1 MLKFGPI
8 WGSPISNFRKISKPI
23 FMAAHM
29 GVEWELKF
37 SPTLLVGGDKHHLI
51 RWSIVPL
58 GKLVRTRGSLVRTP
72 PPPPPP
78 LARTHR
84 TARPSRH
91 DAPRVAGI
99 SPSRAL
105 FLQSGKTVWTDASQ
119 LVGSGRSRIVG
130 YCNRPKTCATWTWP
144 TLYPLGFSR
153 AALYK
158 VVRCNDTEPI

>member
-1 MLKFGPI
+1 ML
-8 WGSPISNFRKISKPI
+8 
-23 FMAAHM
+23 
-29 GVEWELKF
+29 LKF

-51 RWSIVPL
+51 RWSVVPL
-58 GKLVRTRGSLVRTP
+58 GKLVRTRGSLVRTPP

-119 LVGSGRSRIVG
+119 LVSSGRSRIVG

-158 VVRCNDTEPI
+158 VVRCKPTEPI